1 MRVSD
6 VNAAITLLRARDEMP
21 RFGNDLR
28 AALRK
33 GGHFNAPLTIAVIDP
48 VTRSATPLAFNNAK
62 GLVAKAQRTMT
73 RKLKRL
79 GVVDA

>member
-6 VNAAITLLRARDEMP
+6 LNAAVTLLRARDEMP

-28 AALRK
+28 DALRR
-33 GGHFNAPLTIAVIDP
+33 GGHFNAPITLAVIDP
-48 VTRSATPLAFNNAK
+48 VTRSTIPLAFNNAS
-62 GLVAKAQRTMT
+62 GLVSKAERMMT

-79 GVVDA
+79 GVVDV

>member
-6 VNAAITLLRARDEMP
+6 LNAAITLLRARDEMP

-33 GGHFNAPLTIAVIDP
+33 GGHFNAPLTIAVIEP
-48 VTRSATPLAFNNAK
+48 VTRATIPLTFNNAK

-73 RKLKRL
+73 RRLVAL
-79 GVVDA
+79 GVEDV